1 MAVSK
6 SQIRL
11 QQITSSLPS
20 SNLGPAT
27 ELTHESLAETI
38 DALASGIR
46 RLNSYDEPIVGF
58 FQDAQV
64 FKAMGSENR
73 FVVLANQKLFVSSS
87 TMLSGTTE
95 ISTNS
100 GLLSV
105 TGNGAGTID
114 LGARL
119 DITGSSLG
127 IKASGGN
134 FELESGNGTTFTE
147 DGTEVFSISSTKKS
161 RFHINAGTLSS
172 PDVEFDGKVR
182 FDSNVGYSGSISFAK
197 SGNQIIEKN
206 NSGNLILSN
215 SVGRVYFIDSNTST
229 STWSDK
235 DLGVPLATSATDWS
249 DFAGTG
255 ATSILQALST
265 GGSANKFSLILSA
278 TLPAGNSTGG
288 LNADLSSF
296 GGTKDSSLV
305 DVSVNGQMMHSGSTS
320 QVSAGTADYELIF
333 ESGRSNVETRF
344 SFPNDSGDI
353 IHLVI
358 R

>member
-20 SNLGPAT
+20 SNLSPQT
-27 ELTHESLAETI
+27 ELSHESLADTI
-38 DALASGIR
+38 NALASGIR
-46 RLNSYDEPIVGF
+46 RLNSYDEPLVGF

-73 FVVLANQKLFVSSS
+73 FVVLNNQKLFVSSS
-87 TMLSGTTE
+87 TLLSGTTE
-95 ISTNS
+95 VSTNS
-100 GLLSV
+100 GLLSIS
-105 TGNGAGTID
+105 GNGAATIN

-134 FELESGNGTTFTE
+134 FELESDNGTSFTE

-161 RFHINAGTLSS
+161 RFHNNAGTLAS

-182 FDSNVGYSGSISFAK
+182 FDSDICLSGSISFAK
-197 SGNQIIEKN
+197 PGNLTIEKN

-215 SVGRVYFIDSNTST
+215 SVGKVYFIDSNAST
-229 STWSDK
+229 STWTDK
-235 DLGVPLATSATDWS
+235 DLGVPLANSATDWS
-249 DFAGTG
+249 NFADTG

-265 GGSANKFSLILSA
+265 GGSANKFSLVLSSTLSA
-278 TLPAGNSTGG
+278 GNATGD
-288 LNADLSSF
+288 LNADLSSIS
-296 GGTKDSSLV
+296 GAKDISLV
-305 DVSVNGQMMHSGSTS
+305 DVFVNGQMMHSGSTS
-320 QVSAGTADYELIF
+320 EVSAGTADYELIF
-333 ESGRSNVETRF
+333 TGGRSNVETRF
-344 SFPNDSGDI
+344 SFPNDDGDI

>member
-20 SNLGPAT
+20 SNLAPAT

-46 RLNSYDEPIVGF
+46 RLNSYDEPLVGF

-105 TGNGAGTID
+105 TGNGAGTINV
-114 LGARL
+114 GARL

-134 FELESGNGTTFTE
+134 FELESGGGTSFTE
-147 DGTEVFSISSTKKS
+147 DGTEVFSISSSRKS
-161 RFHINAGTLSS
+161 
-172 PDVEFDGKVR
+172 
-182 FDSNVGYSGSISFAK
+182 
-197 SGNQIIEKN
+197 
-206 NSGNLILSN
+206 
-215 SVGRVYFIDSNTST
+215 
-229 STWSDK
+229 
-235 DLGVPLATSATDWS
+235 
-249 DFAGTG
+249 
-255 ATSILQALST
+255 
-265 GGSANKFSLILSA
+265 KFG
-278 TLPAGNSTGG
+278 LPSEIMRMIT
-288 LNADLSSF
+288 
-296 GGTKDSSLV
+296 
-305 DVSVNGQMMHSGSTS
+305 
-320 QVSAGTADYELIF
+320 
-333 ESGRSNVETRF
+333 
-344 SFPNDSGDI
+344 
-353 IHLVI
+353 
-358 R
+358 